1 LRISAAAAVGQ
12 VGDVLGEADC
22 VKGLGDVALARSDHD
37 AARKAYKDA
46 LPLYRQV
53 GNVLGEA
60 NCIAA
65 AGQLRQG
72 VQNSCRPCEKSA

>member
-1 LRISAAAAVGQ
+1 VGRIVARVLPQFENLGRRRGRPEI
-12 VGDVLGEADC
+12 GDVLGEADC

-53 GNVLGEA
+53 GNVLDEA
-60 NCIAA
+60 NWIA
-65 AGQLRQG
+65 
-72 VQNSCRPCEKSA
+72 C